1 MVKLVLQSTYFH
13 SATGRPALGQS
24 CTKIRL
30 EHRLA
35 PGKEALH
42 HDIGQCTNIIGGA
55 HVLAD
60 VGSRSNVVAI
70 GQEALGGV
78 IAALLRRPPPALRV
92 VDYTV
97 HDHHDHL
104 LKPLTGILVLPGS
117 VFFVTVHAVE
127 E

>member
-1 MVKLVLQSTYFH
+1 MVKLVLQSTYFLL
-13 SATGRPALGQS
+13 STGRPALGQS

-35 PGKEALH
+35 PGKQTLR
-42 HDIGQCTNIIGGA
+42 HDIGKCTNIIGGA

-92 VDYTV
+92 IDYTV
-97 HDHHDHL
+97 QDHHDHL
-104 LKPLTGILVLPGS
+104 LKNPAGILVLPGS
-117 VFFVTVHAVE
+117 VVLSHYTRL
-127 E
+127 